1 MIHATTVHT
10 GLLGYEMFDIYQIKQ
25 TSTSEI
31 LYECLP
37 DKDTALAIMEKL
49 ISRNS
54 SLADDLEITT
64 DFQEP
69 VYDKTKYVDKDL

>member
-25 TSTSEI
+25 TSTSKI

-37 DKDTALAIMEKL
+37 DKDTALAIMQKL
-49 ISRNS
+49 TDRDST
-54 SLADDLEITT
+54 LVGDLEITT
-64 DFQEP
+64 DFQDP
-69 VYDKTKYVDKDL
+69 DRLKYLDKT

>member
-25 TSTSEI
+25 TSTSKI

-37 DKDTALAIMEKL
+37 DKDTALALMQKFTDRDSTL
-49 ISRNS
+49 VG
-54 SLADDLEITT
+54 DLEITT
-64 DFQEP
+64 DFQDP
-69 VYDKTKYVDKDL
+69 DRLKYLDKT